1 MVSSAQSTDI
11 TGCHPG
17 AKNPYAQVSAELAW
31 DDPNVKMPATNTG
44 ELRRGH
50 GSRVLYGL
58 SADAF
63 TVYYQSTESIRK
75 IRKINAKWMSV
86 IANCATDVHVV
97 GSRSHIVV
105 ALDENQFTEKI
116 PISAGI

>member
-1 MVSSAQSTDI
+1 
-11 TGCHPG
+11 
-17 AKNPYAQVSAELAW
+17 
-31 DDPNVKMPATNTG
+31 MPATNTG

-75 IRKINAKWMSV
+75 IRKINAKWMSAIV
-86 IANCATDVHVV
+86 NNATAVPI
-97 GSRSHIVV
+97 SRRRNHAVFIM
-105 ALDENQFTEKI
+105 DDDRFTEKI